1 MIYLI
6 YLIHSLIVIH
16 LIGLVLLEHINFII
30 IHSISKLHF
39 NIFVCARFW
48 TKSSYYL
55 WFRTLF
61 YFQPIKSEKI
71 SWPQIVLYKK
81 ILASYCCIVLRT
93 CFFDTERI
101 QHFWDKY
108 ILPLNEPLWQIVS
121 ERSNAAMNLLSKK
134 TIQIQFW
141 LLFSC
146 Y

>member
-1 MIYLI
+1 MI

-30 IHSISKLHF
+30 IHSISKLRF

-93 CFFDTERI
+93 CFLWHRKNSTFLGQVYFTFERTTVTNRFREI
-101 QHFWDKY
+101 KC
-108 ILPLNEPLWQIVS
+108 
-121 ERSNAAMNLLSKK
+121 
-134 TIQIQFW
+134 
-141 LLFSC
+141 C
-146 Y
+146 YEFPF